1 LKKRIKYKP
10 IVISAVILTV
20 IVYLIYTGL
29 RDTMVFYL
37 TVSEVMAKPLEELTD
52 TQKVGGIVTAGSVKW
67 DPRTLKLSFKLEDQK
82 ANLIVN
88 YSGVVLFRRCP
99 RLIQARHGGNR
110 RGDLSGRWQF
120 LGDDNHAQ
128 VCLKIRI
135 RSAHSEELDGHELR
149 ALYRGQ
155 RII

>member
-1 LKKRIKYKP
+1 MKKRIKYKP

-82 ANLIVN
+82 AKLIVN
-88 YSGVVLFRRCP
+88 YSGVVPDSFKP
-99 RLIQARHGGNR
+99 GTEVIVEGTY
-110 RGDLSGRWQF
+110 RGDGSFW
-120 LGDDNHAQ
+120 ATTIMPK
-128 VCLKIRI
+128 CASKY
-135 RSAHSEELDGHELR
+135 E
-149 ALYRGQ
+149 
-155 RII
+155 